1 MLTVGGDALVRSI
14 SSVLFLGAHCDDIE
28 IGCGG
33 TILKLLEGRTDV
45 RVDWIVFS
53 SEGERASEARAGAEA
68 FLSGAATTNVRV
80 EAFRGRYFPYIGAQI
95 KEYFDALGAELAPD
109 VVFTHLGD
117 DLHQDHKL
125 LSELAY
131 NTFRDHLILEYEIP
145 KWDGD
150 VARLNTYV
158 QLDDSHCDRKI
169 ETIMSSYSSQADKHW
184 FSPETF
190 RATLRLRGIEC
201 KSPSGYAEAFRC
213 RKLVL
218 A

>member
-1 MLTVGGDALVRSI
+1 MLKIGSDAFGRSI
-14 SSVLFLGAHCDDIE
+14 SSLLFLGAHCDDIE

-33 TILKLLEGRTDV
+33 TILKLLAGRTDV

-53 SEGERASEARAGAEA
+53 SEGERAAEAYAGAEA
-68 FLSGAATTNVRV
+68 FLSGAASANVRV
-80 EAFRGRYFPYIGAQI
+80 EEFRGRYFPFIGAEI
-95 KEYFDALGAELAPD
+95 KEYFDALGAELTPD

-150 VARLNTYV
+150 VSRLNTYV
-158 QLDDSHCDRKI
+158 QLDDDHCERKI
-169 ETIMSSYSSQADKHW
+169 ETIVRTYKSQADKHW

>member
-33 TILKLLEGRTDV
+33 TILKLLEGRSDV

-53 SEGERASEARAGAEA
+53 SDDDRAAEARAGAEA
-68 FLSGAATTNVRV
+68 FLSGTESANVRI
-80 EAFRGRYFPYIGAQI
+80 EAFRGRYFPFVGDEI
-95 KEYFDALGAELAPD
+95 KEYFDGLGAELTPD

-117 DLHQDHKL
+117 DLHQDHRL
-125 LSELAY
+125 LSEFAY
-131 NTFRDHLILEYEIP
+131 NTFRDHLVLEYEIP
-145 KWDGD
+145 KYDGD
-150 VARLNTYV
+150 LARLNTYV
-158 QLDDSHCDRKI
+158 QLDEQQCERKI
-169 ETIMSSYSSQADKHW
+169 ETIMRTYASQADKHW

>member
-1 MLTVGGDALVRSI
+1 VLKVGGEPLRRSV
-14 SSVLFLGAHCDDIE
+14 SSILCLGAHCDDIE

-33 TILKLLEGRTDV
+33 TILKVLDGRADV

-53 SEGERASEARAGAEA
+53 ADDERAAEARAGAEA
-68 FLSGAATTNVRV
+68 FLSGVTTANVRI
-80 EAFRGRYFPYIGAQI
+80 ERFRGRYFPFAGAEI
-95 KEYFDALGAELAPD
+95 KEYFDALGADLSPD
-109 VVFTHLGD
+109 IVFTHLVD
-117 DLHQDHKL
+117 DLHQDHRL
-125 LSELAY
+125 LAELAY
-131 NTFRDHLILEYEIP
+131 NTFRNHLVLEYEIP
-145 KWDGD
+145 KYDGD
-150 VARLNTYV
+150 LARLNTYV
-158 QLDDSHCDRKI
+158 HLDERQCEQKI
-169 ETIMSSYSSQADKHW
+169 ETISRIYASQRDKHW

>member
-1 MLTVGGDALVRSI
+1 MLTLADDGFLRSVT
-14 SSVLFLGAHCDDIE
+14 SVLCLGAHCDDIE

-33 TILKLLEGRTDV
+33 TILKLLDGRDDV
-45 RVDWIVFS
+45 RVDWVVFS
-53 SEGERASEARAGAEA
+53 SEGERAAEARAGAEA
-68 FLSGAATTNVRV
+68 FLSEAAAANVRI
-80 EAFRGRYFPYIGAQI
+80 EEFRGRYFPFVGTEI
-95 KEYFDALGAELAPD
+95 KEYFDTLGAELAPD

-117 DLHQDHKL
+117 DLHQDHRL

-150 VARLNTYV
+150 LSRLNTYV
-158 QLDDSHCDRKI
+158 QLDERQCERKI
-169 ETIMSSYSSQADKHW
+169 ETIGRVYESQSDKHW
-184 FSPETF
+184 FSAETF